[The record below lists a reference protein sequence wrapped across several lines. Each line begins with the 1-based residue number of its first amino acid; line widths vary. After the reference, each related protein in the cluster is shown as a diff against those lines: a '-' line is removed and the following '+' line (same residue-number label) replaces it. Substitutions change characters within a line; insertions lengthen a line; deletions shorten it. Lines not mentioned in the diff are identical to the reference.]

1 MYALMTLVTNNR
13 IRLLVI
19 LIYSELGFMNPSTS
33 MVDSALHATDKLIF
47 PMKMYKLKSIPKSSD
62 TVPNIGMPR

>member
-1 MYALMTLVTNNR
+1 MTLVTNNR

-47 PMKMYKLKSIPKSSD
+47 PMKMYKLKSIPK
-62 TVPNIGMPR
+62 